1 MSDQLKISSTQ
12 ESGYQKINN
21 HNKAAARNTSE
32 ASFAEILNA
41 TNNSVKFSNHAQK
54 RLQTRNINLT
64 EDGLTRL
71 ASAIDKAD
79 QHGGKESLVLVDDL
93 AFIINVK
100 DRLVVTAMDNNNRGE
115 GVFTKIDSVVIAD
128 KINAYKNENQ

>member
-1 MSDQLKISSTQ
+1 MSDQLKINSTQ
-12 ESGYQKINN
+12 QSGYQQINN
-21 HNKAAARNTSE
+21 QDKVDAKNVAGT
-32 ASFAEILNA
+32 SFAEILDA
-41 TNNSVKFSNHAQK
+41 STNSVKFSNHAQK

-71 ASAIDKAD
+71 ANAIDKAD

-100 DRLVVTAMDNNNRGE
+100 DRVVVTAMDNNKRGE

-128 KINAYKNENQ
+128 KINAYKNENL

>member
-1 MSDQLKISSTQ
+1 MSDQLRINSTQ
-12 ESGYQKINN
+12 KSGFQRINN
-21 HNKAAARNTSE
+21 QDKVDTKNAAGT
-32 ASFAEILNA
+32 SFAEILNDS
-41 TNNSVKFSNHAQK
+41 TNSVKFSNHAQK
-54 RLQTRNINLT
+54 RLQTRNISLS

-71 ASAIDKAD
+71 ANAIDKAD

-100 DRLVVTAMDNNNRGE
+100 DRLVVTAMDNNKSGE

-128 KINAYKNENQ
+128 KINAYKNEK